1 MNRIATIGN
10 VHQEENPETKQME
23 YVPVFTLELVN
34 NIQTKNPDKDID
46 LKFGQ
51 SPAAYESLFK
61 KDLTFTNE
69 EEMDACRNFLM
80 ELKRLDGLDRDYAV
94 IYSGYNNSIVILI
107 NGGETQYFKFPN
119 TRSYTY
125 ICGILHWITE
135 QERYF

>member
-61 KDLTFTNE
+61 KDLTFTDE
-69 EEMDACRNFLM
+69 TEMDACRNFLM
-80 ELKRLDGLDRDYAV
+80 EIKRLDELDRDYAV
-94 IYSGYNNSIVILI
+94 LNSPFTSTFIILI
-107 NGGETQYFKFPN
+107 DKGESQYYKFPN
-119 TRSYTY
+119 MKSYKY
-125 ICGILHWITE
+125 MLDILMWITQLE
-135 QERYF
+135 SYF